1 MRVAVFSDVHGNL
14 SGLEAV
20 LDHIE
25 TQPKLDLVVF
35 AGDACLFGP
44 RPLECVNE
52 LRHRN
57 INCLVGNTDAW
68 ILQPPPLDEGLDDSI
83 RQKRVEIG
91 EFCNWTLENIDQES
105 VAWLRELDASFEL
118 RVSPSGFQGDDLL
131 IVHANPRDLL
141 QVIFPDEARQK
152 SLFGQI
158 RQSDDELDPLLKGV
172 RASMIAFGHLHIPGL
187 RNWGDISLANIS
199 SVSFP
204 GDGDPRAK
212 YAIASW
218 HESSQWEVEYYQV
231 NYPIQDEISAFE
243 ERKPPG
249 WERSIEELRAYGL
262 IAQVV

>member
-14 SGLEAV
+14 SGLNAV

-25 TQPKLDLVVF
+25 TQPKVDRVVF

-44 RPLECVNE
+44 RPLQCVNE
-52 LRHRN
+52 LRNRN

-68 ILQPPPLDEGLDDSI
+68 ILQPPPLDDGLDDSI

-91 EFCNWTLENIDQES
+91 EFCNWTLENINAES
-105 VAWLRELDASFEL
+105 VAWLEELEASFEL
-118 RVSPSGFQGDDLL
+118 RVSPSGSQADDLL
-131 IVHANPRDLL
+131 IVHANPQDLL

-152 SLFGQI
+152 NLYGQI
-158 RQSDDELDPLLKGV
+158 RQSDDELASLLMGV
-172 RASMIAFGHLHIPGL
+172 KASTIAFGHLHIPGL
-187 RNWGDISLANIS
+187 RYWGDISLANIS

-212 YAIASW
+212 YAIARW
-218 HESSQWEVEYYQV
+218 RESRQWEVEYFRV
-231 NYPIQDEISAFE
+231 SYPIQDEISAFE
-243 ERKPPG
+243 ECKPPG
-249 WERSIEELRAYGL
+249 WERSIEELRANGL